1 MPNNSNNIKPLPLMP
16 GYQRDLAE
24 PSITRTVVSRI
35 GARVGAAQEPP
46 SPSLPHGQRVVRA
59 MVPQW

>member
-1 MPNNSNNIKPLPLMP
+1 MRNKPSKINVLPVSPLMP
-16 GYQRDLAE
+16 GYQRDLAN

-35 GARVGAAQEPP
+35 GARV
-46 SPSLPHGQRVVRA
+46 SPSLPHDRRVVRA

>member
-1 MPNNSNNIKPLPLMP
+1 MPNNINDINKLQQLPLMP

-35 GARVGAAQEPP
+35 GARV
-46 SPSLPHGQRVVRA
+46 SPSLPHDRRVVRA